1 MKLAAMING
10 VAARL
15 GIPGLY
21 FFAFSAVWKTAPAY
35 VGVGFALFQA
45 FTDGVSVRGR
55 RWDAVERITLAVA
68 AWLALR
74 GLLQILGVGDPAL
87 FERVTVFNDWMLA
100 LAFVPLATLPG
111 TDPIRRTAVLWGYAL
126 AGCTVGIAEFLFAR
140 GISVL
145 WSGERLGFHLNRPL
159 GIGLY
164 AGCFVIMLV
173 GLWRY
178 WWNAAKWR
186 WQLRIGA
193 IATILV
199 YLEVLATSQNRSSFL
214 GLAAVATPAV
224 ACRIWSMLRTGDH
237 RLLRRSLPAL
247 VLALA
252 IGAAVI
258 GLNRT
263 VLGERLNAEQNVV
276 QAVEENGL
284 QNAPA
289 SSITARLRM
298 WQYALEGIRNAPW
311 IGHGFGNLE
320 HVMERDLDVHT
331 AFPGQK
337 GFDHVHNT
345 YLQTLWSQGF
355 IGAALWALLF
365 AALLRDLLR
374 CAKRN
379 ARVRAVVPTVLA
391 TIGYV
396 AIWAFFD
403 YRLSHPD
410 MQFFTILSLLSLR
423 LLSQADGAEHG
434 EQTPLRPQ

>member
-1 MKLAAMING
+1 MKLVATIRGA
-10 VAARL
+10 AARL

-35 VGVGFALFQA
+35 VAVGFALFQA
-45 FTDGVSVRGR
+45 FADGASVRER
-55 RWDAVERITLAVA
+55 RWDTVERIALALAV
-68 AWLALR
+68 WLALR
-74 GLLQILGVGDPAL
+74 GLLQAFGVGDSAL
-87 FERVTVFNDWMLA
+87 FERVTVFNDWMLV
-100 LAFVPLATLPG
+100 LAFAPLATLPG
-111 TDPIRRTAVLWGYAL
+111 TDPIRRTAILWACAL
-126 AGCTVGIAEFLFAR
+126 AGCTLGIADFLFSR

-178 WWNAAKWR
+178 WWNAPKWR

-193 IATILV
+193 VAAILA
-199 YLEVLATSQNRSSFL
+199 YLEVLATAQNRSTFL
-214 GLAAVATPAV
+214 GLTAVAALTAAYSV
-224 ACRIWSMLRTGDH
+224 RSMLRIGDH
-237 RLLRRSLPAL
+237 HLLRRSRPAL
-247 VLALA
+247 ALALA
-252 IGAAVI
+252 IGAVVI
-258 GLNRT
+258 GLNHNT
-263 VLGERLNAEQNVV
+263 LEERLSAEQDVV

-298 WQYALEGIRNAPW
+298 WQYALEGIRSAPW
-311 IGHGFGNLE
+311 IGHGFGSLE

-345 YLQTLWSQGF
+345 YLQTLWSQGLV
-355 IGAALWALLF
+355 GTTLWALLL
-365 AALLRDLLR
+365 AALLRDLVR
-374 CAKRN
+374 SAKQN
-379 ARVRAVVPTVLA
+379 ARVRAVVPVVLA
-391 TIGYV
+391 TIVYT

-423 LLSQADGAEHG
+423 LLSQADATEHG
-434 EQTPLRPQ
+434 EQPHLRPQ